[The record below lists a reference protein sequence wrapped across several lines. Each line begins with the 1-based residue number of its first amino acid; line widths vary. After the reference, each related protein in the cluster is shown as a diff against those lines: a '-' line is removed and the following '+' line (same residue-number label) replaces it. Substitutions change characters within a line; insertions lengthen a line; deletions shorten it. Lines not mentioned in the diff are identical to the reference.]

1 MEVINMMMNQAAF
14 DTLASISEE
23 TIMMD
28 DSLYQYFLRLIKT
41 KPSCEVLY
49 RIRLLLVE
57 TENYPDSEV
66 QEMVKNLVYSP
77 TAKTNCSSF
86 FNRLCQVCIAHWII
100 SEETKQAIFELL
112 DLFKITN
119 IYQLEQQKFITRWQ
133 EESQAFSETTEYL
146 KLQRLINITNHSKSY
161 HQEKP
166 QVLGDLLGRYPFLY
180 KDCLLNNHSVQ
191 QYIDFLG
198 CFKRHQQKSFNQ
210 KLNRTIIRQK
220 QKIEVARLRT
230 LESKVPQIIES
241 VPNPTLLKNQAFNK
255 ATKTFTELTK
265 NNIKN
270 RKSSLF
276 FEKIKYLS
284 YQDFKIE
291 FINYLIEDIKEERKQ
306 LQVYQYLIKNVD
318 INLTNL
324 HEKSVKEFII
334 LRIGNQL
341 LNKLIFNPNHP
352 SDRLDMMNLRS
363 CLGSSELVALLLKL
377 TFLSPKL
384 KYSLRQK
391 LAHLFEYYE
400 LTSIDKSRWLIQVLE
415 NCLLAFAIAQQKAT
429 IVENVEFRM

>member
-1 MEVINMMMNQAAF
+1 MKVINMMVKQAAF
-14 DTLASISEE
+14 DTLGYMSEE

-28 DSLYQYFLRLIKT
+28 DSLYQYFLRLLKT
-41 KPSCEVLY
+41 KHSCEVLY

-57 TENYPDSEV
+57 IDNYPDSEV

-77 TAKTNCSSF
+77 TAKTNCLSF

-100 SEETKQAIFELL
+100 NKETKQAIFELL
-112 DLFKITN
+112 DLFKKTN
-119 IYQLEQQKFITRWQ
+119 IYQIEQQKFITIWQ

-146 KLQRLINITNHSKSY
+146 KLQRLIHITNQRKNY
-161 HQEKP
+161 HQGKP

-210 KLNRTIIRQK
+210 KLSRTIIRQK

-230 LESKVPQIIES
+230 LETKLPQIIEA
-241 VPNPTLLKNQAFNK
+241 VPNPSLLKNQAFNQ

-276 FEKIKYLS
+276 FEKIESLS

-291 FINYLIEDIKEERKQ
+291 FINYLVEDIKEERKQ
-306 LQVYQYLIKNVD
+306 LQVHQYLIKNID
-318 INLTNL
+318 INLTNS
-324 HEKSVKEFII
+324 HEKLLKEFII

-341 LNKLIFNPNHP
+341 LNKLIFNPNQP
-352 SDRLDMMNLRS
+352 SNRLDMMNLRS
-363 CLGSSELVALLLKL
+363 CLGSTQLVGLLLKL

-400 LTSIDKSRWLIQVLE
+400 STSIDKSRWLIQMLE
-415 NCLLAFAIAQQKAT
+415 NCLLAFAIGQEKAT